1 MNESNKGGSPI
12 IEIEGLSKSFDGQVV
27 LENVNLEIFEGET
40 IVILGASGSGKTVL
54 MSLLVGLLEPDSG
67 RIIMDGSDVTA
78 FRQDSQWDK
87 MRLKIGF
94 LFQGSALYDSM
105 TVGENI
111 SFALEQHMKL
121 TDERIRE
128 IIAEKLRL
136 VELDGAESKMPAELS
151 GGMQKRAAL
160 ARAIAF
166 EPRIIIYD
174 EPTTGLDPI
183 RAKNISELIVRLQRE
198 LRVTSVVVTHDLVCT
213 SIVADRL
220 ALLHEGRFLFVGTME
235 ELRDLGV
242 EPTSGPDGLVDFP
255 AVLDGRNVHL
265 CGKLGEPEVL
275 YWHEVGAGFRERQPL
290 VEGSLAGGDP
300 ADGQGHSV
308 DL

>member
-1 MNESNKGGSPI
+1 MIENRTDSPAIIRIES
-12 IEIEGLSKSFDGQVV
+12 LSKSFDGQRV
-27 LENVNLEIFEGET
+27 LDGVNLEVFEGET
-40 IVILGASGSGKTVL
+40 VVILGASGSGKTVL

-67 RIIMDGSDVTA
+67 RIIMAGEDVSAFTSD
-78 FRQDSQWDK
+78 RQWDK

-111 SFALEQHMKL
+111 SFALEQHMRF
-121 TDERIRE
+121 TDEE
-128 IIAEKLRL
+128 IQDVVREKLRL
-136 VELDGAESKMPAELS
+136 VELEGIEDKMPAELS

-166 EPRIIIYD
+166 NPRIIVYD

-198 LRVTSVVVTHDLVCT
+198 LQVTSIVVTHDLVCT

-220 ALLHEGRFLFVGTME
+220 ALLHEGEFLFVGTME
-235 ELRDLGV
+235 ELRRSENRYV
-242 EPTSGPDGLVDFP
+242 
-255 AVLDGRNVHL
+255 
-265 CGKLGEPEVL
+265 
-275 YWHEVGAGFRERQPL
+275 REFL
-290 VEGSLAGGDP
+290 EASSLRR
-300 ADGQGHSV
+300 
-308 DL
+308 